1 MDLID
6 GLSDVAALLLG
17 QWRDRLTRSEVAFL
31 EVHRDRGDWLH
42 KDIQTVHEMLPH
54 FARSLLDPTTASGA
68 SE

>member
-17 QWRDRLTRSEVAFL
+17 KWRDRLTRSEVTFL

-42 KDIQTVHEMLPH
+42 KDIQTVHEMLTH
-54 FARSLLDPTTASGA
+54 FARSLLDPTMA
-68 SE
+68 SEASE